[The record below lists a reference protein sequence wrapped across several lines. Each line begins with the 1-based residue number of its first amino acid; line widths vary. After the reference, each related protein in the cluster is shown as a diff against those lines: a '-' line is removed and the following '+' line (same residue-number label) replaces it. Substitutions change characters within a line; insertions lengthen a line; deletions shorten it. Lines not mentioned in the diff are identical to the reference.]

1 MEEKIIS
8 KENLLKLCSD
18 LLKNNVDV
26 ITPGEKGYVK
36 IKNENEVAL
45 NSKTKHTKAS
55 FKEYI
60 FPKSEPIIYYKKNQN
75 DVEIIEPKVEEK
87 TTVIF
92 GAKPCDIRSINIL
105 SKIFN
110 WDYKDEFFNVRAN
123 NTVLIG
129 LMCEYADEFCFCTSV
144 NLSPTSVEGSD
155 IFLLPLDE
163 NNFAVRI
170 VTEKG
175 TNFLKSYENYL
186 TPGNT
191 EKSKAVE
198 AAVKQPEKVFD
209 AEKVKEWITGNFESE
224 YWNSVGRMCL
234 GCAQCAFVCPVC
246 HCFDIVDEDYNYS
259 EGRRMKNWDGCQF
272 DMFTKHASGHNP
284 RNDQTKRYRQRISHK
299 FKYYPDKFDEILCTG
314 CGRCS
319 RGCPVSIDI
328 KGIVTEINELAKA

>member
-36 IKNENEVAL
+36 IKSENEVAL
-45 NSKTKHTKAS
+45 SSKAKHTKAS
-55 FKEYI
+55 FKEYV

-110 WDYKDEFFNVRAN
+110 WDYKDEFFNTRAR

-129 LMCEYADEFCFCTSV
+129 LMCEFADEFCFCTSV
-144 NLSPTSVEGSD
+144 NLSPTSVDGSD

-163 NNFAVRI
+163 NNFAVR
-170 VTEKG
+170 
-175 TNFLKSYENYL
+175 NFKIKVYL
-186 TPGNT
+186 
-191 EKSKAVE
+191 S
-198 AAVKQPEKVFD
+198 
-209 AEKVKEWITGNFESE
+209 
-224 YWNSVGRMCL
+224 
-234 GCAQCAFVCPVC
+234 
-246 HCFDIVDEDYNYS
+246 
-259 EGRRMKNWDGCQF
+259 
-272 DMFTKHASGHNP
+272 
-284 RNDQTKRYRQRISHK
+284 
-299 FKYYPDKFDEILCTG
+299 
-314 CGRCS
+314 
-319 RGCPVSIDI
+319 
-328 KGIVTEINELAKA
+328 